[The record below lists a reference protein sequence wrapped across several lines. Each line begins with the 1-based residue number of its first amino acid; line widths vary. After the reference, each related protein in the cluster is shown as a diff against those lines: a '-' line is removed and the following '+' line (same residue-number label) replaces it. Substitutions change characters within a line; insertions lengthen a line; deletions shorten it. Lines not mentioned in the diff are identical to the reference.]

1 MVVFKTEPQ
10 APLTTIFKHQI
21 PYYKEY
27 NKDKHYG
34 VKIVFV
40 DVETAIKWAYVK
52 ITSQIID
59 GDMPY
64 IYNED
69 IKTRI
74 KYDKLILYN
83 TSRIYNVIRPLLIA
97 DGLLDKSDKGAIII
111 SADELKK
118 YLTGKMF
125 KVRGL
130 NFNDYKNARPMSS
143 GGAE

>member
-40 DVETAIKWAYVK
+40 EVETAIKWAYVK